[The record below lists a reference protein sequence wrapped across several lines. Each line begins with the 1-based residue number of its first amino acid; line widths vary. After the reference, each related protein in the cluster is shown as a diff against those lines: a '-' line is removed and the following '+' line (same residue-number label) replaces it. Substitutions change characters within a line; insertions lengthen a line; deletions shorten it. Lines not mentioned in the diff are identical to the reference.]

1 MTSLGVHAPRL
12 AEWRDRVVA
21 PLVVRAGTKRGRVK
35 FRGREAFSRVE
46 SGGTKEKR
54 EGRGGALGTVRS
66 IIVVEAPTVVHPSS
80 SRAISR
86 FVSFRFIS
94 DNHNRRRFGYSYS
107 PGFRLINLAHASCQV
122 I

>member
-66 IIVVEAPTVVHPSS
+66 IIVVDKRRPPSS
-80 SRAISR
+80 ILLPPERYL
-86 FVSFRFIS
+86 VSFRFVL
-94 DNHNRRRFGYSYS
+94 F
-107 PGFRLINLAHASCQV
+107 LITITDEDSV
-122 I
+122 ILIPLVFV